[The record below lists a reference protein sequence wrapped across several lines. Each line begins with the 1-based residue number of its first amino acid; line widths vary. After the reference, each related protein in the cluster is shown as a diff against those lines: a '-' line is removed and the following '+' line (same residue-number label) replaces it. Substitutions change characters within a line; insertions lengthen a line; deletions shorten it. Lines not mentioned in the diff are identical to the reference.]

1 MFKACDYS
9 VFDSSGTFIEFRS
22 GLINICPVGRSCS
35 QEEREEFS
43 RYDEVRDY
51 FQVIIWHKNVVWMV
65 TTLSYRNQ

>member
-22 GLINICPVGRSCS
+22 GLINICPVGRSCC

-51 FQVIIWHKNVVWMV
+51 FQVII
-65 TTLSYRNQ
+65 